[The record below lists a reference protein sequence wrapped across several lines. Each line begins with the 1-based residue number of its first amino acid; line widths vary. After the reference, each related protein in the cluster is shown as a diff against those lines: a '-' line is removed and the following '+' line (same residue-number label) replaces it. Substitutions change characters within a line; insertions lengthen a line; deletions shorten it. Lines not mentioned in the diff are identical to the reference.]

1 MNKNKLKINTLVYQ
15 QKISLSII
23 NCQLSTVNYQL
34 KKMGIIKDLF
44 KIKADAANIEIKDLL
59 KEHGNKKI
67 GEVTLAQIY
76 QGMRGITG
84 LVTET
89 SLLDTQEGIRFR
101 GYTIPELQQKL
112 PKAPDGDQPLPEGL
126 FYLMLIGEL
135 PTEEDVNHITS
146 VWQRRSHVPNHVFAT
161 IDALPITAHP
171 MTMFVT
177 GVMALQTE
185 SNFAKEY
192 AKGLNKKDYW
202 SITYDDAMDL
212 IARLPRIAAYIYR
225 RKYKNN
231 EHIQPNGLLDW
242 SGNLAHMMGYEDESF
257 KELMRLYMTIH
268 ADHEGGNVSAHTTH
282 LVGSALS
289 DVYLSYAAGMNGL
302 AGPLHGLA
310 NQEVIKWIFEMQKE
324 LNTQSPTKQQIAD
337 YVQKTLTAG
346 KVVPGYGHAVL
357 RKTDPRFTAQM
368 EFGKK
373 HMPNDP
379 LVNTVWNIYE
389 TVPPILQSLGKIK
402 NPWPNVDAHS
412 GSLLVHYGM
421 VEYEFYTVLFSVSR
435 ALGVLSSLCWD
446 RVLNFPIERPKSVT
460 TAAVKLWLEGK
471 EEIWE
476 G

>member
-1 MNKNKLKINTLVYQ
+1 
-15 QKISLSII
+15 
-23 NCQLSTVNYQL
+23 
-34 KKMGIIKDLF
+34 MGVFKDSF
-44 KIKADAANIEIKDLL
+44 KEKADLANIEIKDIL
-59 KEHGNKKI
+59 KEHGAKKI
-67 GEVTLAQIY
+67 GEVTLAQAY

-89 SLLDTQEGIRFR
+89 SLLDAQEGIRFR
-101 GYTIPELQQKL
+101 GYTIPELQEKL
-112 PKAPDGDQPLPEGL
+112 PKAPGGGEPLPEGL
-126 FYLMLIGEL
+126 FHLMLLGEL
-135 PTEEDVNHITS
+135 PSEEDAHHITN
-146 VWQRRSHVPNHVFAT
+146 VWQRRSHVPTHVFKA
-161 IDALPITAHP
+161 IDALPLTAHP
-171 MTMFVT
+171 MTMYVV

-192 AKGLNKKDYW
+192 AKGINKKDYW
-202 SITYDDAMDL
+202 SSIYDDSMDL

-225 RKYKNN
+225 RKYKNK
-231 EHIQPNGLLDW
+231 EYIEPNGLLDW
-242 SGNLAHMMGYEDESF
+242 AGNLSHMMGFEDESF

-289 DVYLSYAAGMNGL
+289 DPYLSYAAGMNGL

-310 NQEVIKWIFEMQKE
+310 NQEVIKWIFEMQDE
-324 LNTQSPTKQQIAD
+324 LGTDEPTKEQIAE
-337 YVQKTLTAG
+337 YVQKTLTNG

-373 HMPNDP
+373 HMPDDK

-412 GSLLVHYGM
+412 GALLVHYGL
-421 VEYEFYTVLFSVSR
+421 VEYEFYTVLFAVSR
-435 ALGVLSSLCWD
+435 SLGVLASLCWD
-446 RVLNFPIERPKSVT
+446 RALGFALERPKSVT
-460 TAAVKLWLEGK
+460 TEAVKNWIDGK
-471 EEIWE
+471 GEIWD
-476 G
+476 